1 MTNILTKIGLTEN
14 EANVYL
20 SFQKKGEKTAS
31 FIAKMINMDKSSCY
45 RAVESLVSK
54 SLLIAIPKKRGTTY
68 SAASPKLLKELLA
81 QKEQQL
87 EQEKGALDMFVKSLL
102 TDSEE
107 RATSIHIEKGIE
119 AVRNAMDATLE
130 AAIRNKTFIRERYRL
145 NAPYFQ
151 DPVHNDWVTNVF
163 FKKRIKSGI
172 AIKQIV
178 DFSDNHVFDPI
189 MKTDQKLLKEI
200 HLMPNSVT
208 DPNSMRVAGDF
219 VTITSFDK
227 QNDYIVITIKD
238 KYVAALI
245 ESMFDFM
252 WEHTDPYTG

>member
-102 TDSEE
+102 TDSED

-119 AVRNAMDATLE
+119 AVRNAMNETLKV
-130 AAIRNKTFIRERYRL
+130 AIQYKACIKERYRFDS
-145 NAPYFQ
+145 PYFR
-151 DPVHNDWVTNVF
+151 DPVHIAWVLEFT
-163 FKKRIKSGI
+163 KRRIKAGVPI
-172 AIKQIV
+172 QQIV
-178 DFSDNHVFDPI
+178 DPREHSTLSHIMRTDP
-189 MKTDQKLLKEI
+189 KLLKEI
-200 HLMPNSVT
+200 HLMPKNMC
-208 DPNSMRVAGDF
+208 DMNGIRVAGDM

-227 QNDYIVITIKD
+227 NEDYIVITIKD
-238 KYVAALI
+238 KYVASLI
-245 ESMFDFM
+245 DSMFVFM
-252 WEHTDPYTG
+252 WEHTDPYKGY